1 MQISAAAVYV
11 CCCSSLQFHCLKV
24 LNAKPKV
31 KLDGTPKCMT
41 TWPYFSTHSMK
52 VQENQW
58 HFWLNFDPISLL
70 SFHSSLPFDK
80 HRIISRIWGHFEHFA
95 DDVVCR
101 MAWLLPGSDV
111 SPFKE
116 QLFRFR
122 RRKTQQ
128 QQQQWCSST
137 TTQHRTP
144 PTSPLKIEFS
154 TFLFQFAAT
163 NSDVLYHNKKGKDT
177 LHRSDFV
184 KIKGRKYLP
193 FVCVFVGKNGLIY
206 GCPRGYYRARNH
218 RILNSF

>member
-31 KLDGTPKCMT
+31 KLDGTPKCMI

-163 NSDVLYHNKKGKDT
+163 NSDVLYHNKKE
-177 LHRSDFV
+177 
-184 KIKGRKYLP
+184 KIL
-193 FVCVFVGKNGLIY
+193 CTGLI
-206 GCPRGYYRARNH
+206 
-218 RILNSF
+218 L